1 MTDTSKELVRS
12 RKSDALRIA
21 LAPIAD
27 YLNDAVIVEV
37 MVNADGKVWVDAL
50 GKGMYDTGKVMY
62 AEEIERII
70 RLVASSI
77 NSEVNDRHPSLAAKL
92 PEWGARVQASVPP
105 IVSAPVFSLRKPAR
119 LVYTLDDYVAS
130 GILDAADADVLRNA
144 VKDRKNILVGG
155 GTGSGKTTFVNA
167 LLKEISGTGD
177 RLYIVEDN
185 PELQCEAL
193 NRLEVLVQPPLYT
206 HQRAIMDAL
215 RFRPDRIIVGEVRD
229 GAALEMLKA
238 WNTGHP
244 GGIATIH
251 ANSTV
256 SMLDRLCQLCEE
268 VMPQAPR
275 YLIAESIDICI
286 HIRRDSTHPAGR
298 SISGI
303 VEVLSH
309 DGVNWCTRPVR
320 PVNELK
326 VSA

>member
-1 MTDTSKELVRS
+1 MPPSKDLVRI

-21 LAPIAD
+21 LESITD
-27 YLNDAVIVEV
+27 YLNDPSIVEI
-37 MVNADGKVWVDAL
+37 MVNADGRIWVDAL
-50 GKGMYDTGKVMY
+50 GSGMYCTGKVMQV
-62 AEEIERII
+62 EEVERII
-70 RLVASSI
+70 RLLASSV
-77 NSEVNDRHPSLAAKL
+77 NSEINDRHPSLSAKL

-105 IVSAPVFSLRKPAR
+105 IVAAPVFSLRKPAS
-119 LVYTLDDYVAS
+119 LVYSLDDYVAK
-130 GILDAADADVLRNA
+130 GILNDDDAAVLRNA
-144 VKDRKNILVGG
+144 VRERKNILVGG

-167 LLKEISGTGD
+167 LLKEIAGTGD
-177 RLYIVEDN
+177 RIYIVEDN
-185 PELQCEAL
+185 AELQCDSE
-193 NRLEVLVQPPLYT
+193 NRIEVLVQHPVYT

-229 GAALEMLKA
+229 GAALDMLKA

-275 YLIAESIDICI
+275 YLISEAVDICV
-286 HIRRDSTHPAGR
+286 HIRRDAVHPAGR

-303 VEVLSH
+303 VEVLGD
-309 DGVNWCTRPVR
+309 DGVQWSTRPVCT
-320 PVNELK
+320 PNNWK